1 MFVSPCGGRWK
12 YAGRPNPCLSC
23 GAPAVWNGWRP
34 LKSGE
39 ARHRACCSSKDCS
52 SAGWTVYA
60 EDAYPHRGFGLAL
73 VVSAVSAV
81 VFGGARL
88 SAAGLE
94 YGCSRRSIARWWDW
108 IAGLAD
114 TNELARACARLDS
127 DGFAHAEPLPT
138 RESAPA
144 HVLRLLDRLADLL
157 VVRGLDL
164 ATSGPGLVR
173 LLSDQ
178 LRRFGE
184 VFYLTRPSP
193 PLRFGL
199 SRLGA

>member
-1 MFVSPCGGRWK
+1 
-12 YAGRPNPCLSC
+12 
-23 GAPAVWNGWRP
+23 
-34 LKSGE
+34 
-39 ARHRACCSSKDCS
+39 
-52 SAGWTVYA
+52 VYA
-60 EDAYPHRGFGLAL
+60 EDAYPHRGFGLTL
-73 VVSAVSAV
+73 VVAAVSAV
-81 VFGGARL
+81 VFGGATL
-88 SAAGLE
+88 SGAALE
-94 YGCSRRSIARWWDW
+94 HGCSRRSVARWWDW

-114 TNELARACARLDS
+114 TSELARACARLDP
-127 DGFAHAEPLPT
+127 DGFAHAESMPA

-157 VVRGLDL
+157 VVHGLDL
-164 ATSGPGLVR
+164 ATSGAGFVR